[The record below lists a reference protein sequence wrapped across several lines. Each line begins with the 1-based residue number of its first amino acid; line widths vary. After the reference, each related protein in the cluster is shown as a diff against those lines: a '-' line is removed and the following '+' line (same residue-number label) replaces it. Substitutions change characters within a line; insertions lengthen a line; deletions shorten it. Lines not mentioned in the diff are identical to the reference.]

1 MIYDTVYKRNFI
13 WNVIGSLSNALSSFI
28 LLLIVN
34 RLVGSYEGG
43 LFSIGFA
50 TAQLMAIVGCF
61 EVRAFQSTDA
71 NDNYKF
77 KDYYVFRLITCSAMI
92 IISIVFIFIKGYD
105 NRKAL
110 VVFLLC
116 IYKMI
121 DSLADVFEGLF
132 QVKNRLDLTGKA
144 LTLRVIIST
153 ITLFISLLLYN
164 NLIIALILICI
175 SAYFV
180 YLLYTKRKAKAMIMS
195 NDKFNIIRIKDLFM
209 ECLPLFLAS
218 FLHMYIIN
226 APKYCIDYLMSPE
239 FQNIFTI
246 IFMPAFVINLLC
258 IFLLRPSVVDVAQ
271 SYKKKEMVKLN
282 RIINSLCLYV
292 TVIGIICIVGMR
304 FIGLP
309 ILEFVYN
316 IDLSIYSKEVII
328 IMLGGLFNAI
338 ATIFY
343 YLLTTIR
350 IQKKIVIIYLITAI
364 ITIIISVPLVK
375 RYSLLGASII
385 SAISMFLIMIQSVY
399 ISYKKIHI
407 KNS

>member
-1 MIYDTVYKRNFI
+1 MIYDTEYRRNFV
-13 WNVIGSLSNALSSFI
+13 WNVIGSLSNALSSFV

-34 RLVGSYEGG
+34 RLVGSYDGG

-61 EVRAFQSTDA
+61 EVRAFQSTDV
-71 NDNYKF
+71 NENYRF
-77 KDYYVFRLITCSAMI
+77 NDYYVFRLITCSVMMV
-92 IISIVFIFIKGYD
+92 ISIMFIFIKGYD

-110 VVFLLC
+110 IVLLLC

-144 LTLRVIIST
+144 LTLRVVIST
-153 ITLFISLLLYN
+153 ITLFISLLVYD
-164 NLIIALILICI
+164 NLIMASILMCI
-175 SAYFV
+175 SAYSV
-180 YLLYTKRKAKAMIMS
+180 YFFYTKKKIKGMIVY
-195 NDKFNIIRIKDLFM
+195 NDKFSIIRIKDLFI
-209 ECLPLFLAS
+209 ECLPLFIAS

-226 APKYCIDYLMSPE
+226 APKYSIDYLMSAE
-239 FQNIFTI
+239 FQNTFTI

-258 IFLLRPSVVDVAQ
+258 IFLLRPSVVNIAQ
-271 SYKKKEMVKLN
+271 SYKKSDMINLN
-282 RIINSLCLYV
+282 KIIKNLCLYV
-292 TVIGIICIVGMR
+292 TLIGVICIIIMR

-309 ILEFVYN
+309 VLSYIYN
-316 IDLSIYSKEVII
+316 IDLSIYTKEVTI
-328 IMLGGLFNAI
+328 IMIGGLFNAI

-364 ITIIISVPLVK
+364 ITIIISMPLV
-375 RYSLLGASII
+375 RIYSLLGAAII
-385 SAISMFLIMIQSVY
+385 SAISMFLIMIQSIY
-399 ISYKKIHI
+399 ISYKRI
-407 KNS
+407 K

>member
-1 MIYDTVYKRNFI
+1 MIYDTEYRRNFV
-13 WNVIGSLSNALSSFI
+13 WNVIGSLSNALSSFV

-34 RLVGSYEGG
+34 RLVGSYDGG

-61 EVRAFQSTDA
+61 EVRAFQSTDV
-71 NDNYKF
+71 NENYRF
-77 KDYYVFRLITCSAMI
+77 NDYYVFRLITCSVMMV
-92 IISIVFIFIKGYD
+92 ISIMFIFIKGYD

-110 VVFLLC
+110 IVLLLC

-144 LTLRVIIST
+144 LTLRVVIST
-153 ITLFISLLLYN
+153 ITLFISLLVYD
-164 NLIIALILICI
+164 NLIMASILMCI
-175 SAYFV
+175 SAYSV
-180 YLLYTKRKAKAMIMS
+180 YFFYTKRKIKGMIVY
-195 NDKFNIIRIKDLFM
+195 NDKFSIIRIKDLFI
-209 ECLPLFLAS
+209 ECLPLFIAS

-226 APKYCIDYLMSPE
+226 APKYSIDYLMSAE
-239 FQNIFTI
+239 FQNTFTI

-258 IFLLRPSVVDVAQ
+258 IFLLRPSVVNIAQ
-271 SYKKKEMVKLN
+271 SYKKNDMINLN
-282 RIINSLCLYV
+282 KIIKNLCLYV
-292 TVIGIICIVGMR
+292 TLIGVICIIIMR

-309 ILEFVYN
+309 VLSYIYN
-316 IDLSIYSKEVII
+316 IDLSIYTKEVTI
-328 IMLGGLFNAI
+328 IMIGGLFNAI

-364 ITIIISVPLVK
+364 ITIIISMPLV
-375 RYSLLGASII
+375 RIYSLLGAAII
-385 SAISMFLIMIQSVY
+385 SAISMFLIMIQSIY
-399 ISYKKIHI
+399 ISYKRI
-407 KNS
+407 K